1 MNKKLLALLTLA
13 AISQVSLAQ
22 KTFSVKITNPTKE
35 IRKEQPVV
43 LKLDKETDVQ
53 SAVVTLAGKEIP
65 SQLDDLDRDGTFDEL
80 CFLTDLD
87 KRQILE
93 YKIYLYD
100 TGEPRVYPSR
110 VFAEILL
117 RNPKIKQKNAHDFYL
132 NEISV
137 PKNLKESSVIFAIHI
152 TFTIRNSRMVL
163 WIRCG
168 YPTKSTLPSLS
179 RKG

>member
-35 IRKEQPVV
+35 IRKEQPIV

-53 SAVVTLAGKEIP
+53 SAVVTIDGEEIP

-87 KRQILE
+87 KKQTLE
-93 YKIYLYD
+93 YKICLYD

-137 PKNLKESSVIFAIHI
+137 PKNLKDPYH
-152 TFTIRNSRMVL
+152 L
-163 WIRCG
+163 LHHHG
-168 YPTKSTLPSLS
+168 
-179 RKG
+179 